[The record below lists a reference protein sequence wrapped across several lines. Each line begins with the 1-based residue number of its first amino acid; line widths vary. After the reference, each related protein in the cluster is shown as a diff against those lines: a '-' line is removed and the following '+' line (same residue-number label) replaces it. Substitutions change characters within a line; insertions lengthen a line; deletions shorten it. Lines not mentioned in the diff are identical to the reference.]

1 MAMVDLTRIR
11 TNIGALSAMN
21 ALKLVNND
29 LALRQLRL
37 ATGVRITKA
46 ADDPAGLRIAIKL
59 QARSRGLGVA
69 LDNIGYA
76 QNMLSVA
83 EGGITKIKDLL
94 LDIRDKIAQAAN
106 DTLGTEERLAIA
118 QQVREYMHEI
128 VRIAHETRWND
139 IGLLDNSTPPAS
151 TDLASTT
158 FYFQTGADSFE
169 ITTWERSFKI
179 IFNEN
184 GITVGT
190 ATVNINNAE
199 ENWQNWKGQANVLGV
214 VFTPANNTKQAATAQ
229 VYSST
234 SGTATAAAG
243 FTVEE
248 VYASLGV
255 KSTAGITAGTL
266 SDSTN
271 VNASANALLQK
282 VDAALRSTSEWLAS
296 IGALSA
302 RLQVKEET
310 LMVAHTNVEASFSRI
325 YNADMAYEQLMATRD
340 EILQQTATAMLA
352 QANVAPQAILA
363 LFR

>member
-1 MAMVDLTRIR
+1 MAMVDLARIK

-118 QQVREYMHEI
+118 QQVRDYMHEI

-151 TDLASTT
+151 TELASTT

-169 ITTWERSFKI
+169 ITTWERSFKV
-179 IFNEN
+179 IFSETD
-184 GITVGT
+184 ITVGSN
-190 ATVNINNAE
+190 TVSINNVE
-199 ENWQNWKGQANVLGV
+199 ENWQNWKAQANTLGV
-214 VFTPANNTKQAATAQ
+214 VFTPANNTKQAATAN
-229 VYSST
+229 VYSSE
-234 SGTATAAAG
+234 SGTVTAAAG

-255 KSTAGITAGTL
+255 KSAAGITAGTL

-271 VNASANALLQK
+271 VNASANELLQK
-282 VDAALRSTSEWLAS
+282 IDAALRNASEWLAS

-310 LMVAHTNVEASFSRI
+310 LMVAHTNVEASYSRI

-352 QANVAPQAILA
+352 QANIAPQAILA